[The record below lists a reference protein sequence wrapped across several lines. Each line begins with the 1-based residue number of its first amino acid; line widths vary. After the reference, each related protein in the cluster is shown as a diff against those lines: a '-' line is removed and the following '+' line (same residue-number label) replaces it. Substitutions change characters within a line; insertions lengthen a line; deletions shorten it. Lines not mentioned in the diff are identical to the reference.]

1 MNGSILLVDEVGV
14 VKIEISNI
22 LKSYGV
28 EISHVKDGVE
38 ALNFLHL
45 FKNKVK
51 LILWSYIS
59 QDYSDFDAIKSI
71 KSKEIYQSIPVA
83 MISRL
88 TDRKYI
94 IKAIEAGVSE
104 FIAKPYDNETVV
116 KKIDKLLGN
125 ILLGATG
132 REKEDVLMYTFSDML
147 NREVKSAGRGNHPVT
162 ILLSTVVDE
171 NGIANNTNEYYE
183 IIDNIVKVFRTKL
196 RDTDTVF
203 YYGSNNIIA
212 LLPFCDKAGSVVVEQ
227 KIKKIFSSHSIIK
240 TQNKGLSLV
249 TSSVTYPEDGKIKE
263 KLLDQLTKDL
273 VNVSNLPKQD
283 NIDQGQVQ
291 EEIK

>member
-162 ILLSTVVDE
+162 ILLS
-171 NGIANNTNEYYE
+171 YH
-183 IIDNIVKVFRTKL
+183 L
-196 RDTDTVF
+196 R
-203 YYGSNNIIA
+203 GM
-212 LLPFCDKAGSVVVEQ
+212 
-227 KIKKIFSSHSIIK
+227 
-240 TQNKGLSLV
+240 
-249 TSSVTYPEDGKIKE
+249 
-263 KLLDQLTKDL
+263 
-273 VNVSNLPKQD
+273 
-283 NIDQGQVQ
+283 
-291 EEIK
+291 